1 MQCDPH
7 IESLGYRTT
16 IGESKIRFEPKDDR
30 PSELCVCTGYGTV
43 CEDHATHSVTPD
55 DLALFVGTGRWQ
67 QTCVA
72 VPYRNESGRQR
83 AKVWDG
89 AVLS

>member
-1 MQCDPH
+1 M
-7 IESLGYRTT
+7 
-16 IGESKIRFEPKDDR
+16 
-30 PSELCVCTGYGTV
+30 CVPVTV
-43 CEDHATHSVTPD
+43 PYVEDHATHSVTPD

-89 AVLS
+89 AVLSLGEYIVVSAHNITITHNQRRKCGTCM